1 MKHIKNKKMITYPV
15 DGLLLVDVVGLGVE
29 VGVADV
35 VVCVFVDQR
44 YGRTH
49 FDKGYIRH
57 DNMHVQPCYGH
68 GNHSRKVV
76 FLCYNAINRSI
87 HLYRL
92 GREEPT
98 IEAVTVSSRLE

>member
-1 MKHIKNKKMITYPV
+1 M
-15 DGLLLVDVVGLGVE
+15 DGLLLVVVGLGLEVE
-29 VGVADV
+29 VVVGDV
-35 VVCVFVDQR
+35 VVYVFVDQR

-49 FDKGYIRH
+49 FDTGYIRH

-76 FLCYNAINRSI
+76 FLCYIAINRSI
-87 HLYRL
+87 HLYRS

-98 IEAVTVSSRLE
+98 IEAVTVSSRLEWD

>member
-1 MKHIKNKKMITYPV
+1 MIIYPV
-15 DGLLLVDVVGLGVE
+15 VGLLLVVGLGLGLE
-29 VGVADV
+29 VGAEVGD
-35 VVCVFVDQR
+35 VVCVFVDQCYR
-44 YGRTH
+44 RKH

-76 FLCYNAINRSI
+76 FLCYIAINRSI

-98 IEAVTVSSRLE
+98 IEAMTVSSRLEWD